1 MARSR
6 DFVWFEVNRDR
17 MPELPK
23 RYSVSAY
30 PTLLFLNPA
39 DEKIHRFSAFK
50 EIPALLAEF
59 DEAKRRFALW
69 REGKVWDTPDPRPEK
84 IADAGA
90 IAAIPAPSEEVPNG
104 LVALGED
111 LLVAQGAK
119 LYRIDAKTGEV
130 KSSFDLPA
138 GTLALAT
145 DGKVVYAMPGGW
157 TAGLPISV
165 IDAATGEVKREIV
178 TEANK
183 ANRAHGA
190 KGIAWRDGK
199 LFVLE
204 GMRGVLREVDPAT
217 GEVTGSLKTGRTWLS
232 GLAYDG
238 ERFVTASRDHLFRID
253 AGTGKVVGEMPV
265 NYRIRSIAAADGA
278 LLLMEQP
285 VFGFDRHH
293 ERIRVWP
300 ETTLIWRWIPRNEE
314 EENR

>member
-1 MARSR
+1 
-6 DFVWFEVNRDR
+6 

-39 DEKIHRFSAFK
+39 DEKIHRFSAYQ
-50 EIPALLAEF
+50 EVPALLDQF

-90 IAAIPAPSEEVPNG
+90 VATIPAPSEEVPNG

-111 LLVAQGAK
+111 LLVAQGSK
-119 LYRIDAKTGEV
+119 LHRIDAKTGEE

-145 DGKVVYAMPGGW
+145 DGKVLYAMPGGW
-157 TAGLPISV
+157 TAGQAISV
-165 IDAATGEVKREIV
+165 LDPETGEVKRAIV
-178 TEANK
+178 TEANRE
-183 ANRAHGA
+183 NRSHGA

-199 LFVLE
+199 LWVLE

-217 GEVTGSLKTGRTWLS
+217 GEVTGSLETGRTWLS

-238 ERFVTASRDHLFRID
+238 ERFVSASRDHLFRID
-253 AGTGKVVGEMPV
+253 AKTGKVVREVPV
-265 NYRIRSIAAADGA
+265 NYWIRSIAAADGA

-293 ERIRVWP
+293 ARIRVWP
-300 ETTLIWRWIPRNEE
+300 EKTVIWRFVPEGKEKR
-314 EENR
+314 